1 MARTIGLRIKL
12 NGTEEVINDIE
23 TLETKILEARDTLRT
38 LDIGSEEFQRLSNE
52 INNTEAQLNNLNR
65 QIETID
71 TEKFASGFGQLIGG
85 LSAGFAGV
93 TAAVSLFGAD
103 TEEAA
108 ERAADAQNL
117 LTVAL
122 SIRGVAEI
130 RTGAQIVARTIA
142 DRAATAA
149 TLATNAATRT
159 LYTTLAANPYG
170 AIIAAVGALV
180 SAYFLLKNEEEEVAE
195 ETKTFNE
202 ILLEQNQEIQGNI
215 VRIQGLVNVI
225 EDQNL
230 AESARIEAY
239 KELQKLVPELSNYT
253 LEQAQNQDLL
263 NQAVEDEITL
273 LKLRAEQKAFEE
285 VFIERKK
292 EEIRLAEENR
302 KAAELEIEASVR
314 SQLAFFQRQG
324 IVGSELD
331 RIAEGI
337 RNNERARRGLNN
349 VESEYEDILKKIAE
363 LEGKRSRRITR
374 ITGNVED
381 QTKRFNELISKY
393 KELSS
398 AVQASVPEP
407 EILKRLREI
416 ADELGRLRQGD
427 ETFQSLFQDV
437 FGLTLENTADVFGDF
452 YDKAR
457 EDLSKAVVQG
467 GSELGNVIG
476 RVTSEAATKVQQGTI
491 TVEAFAALQNLTRQY
506 SNLQKIIEEFPP
518 LQEALGDKDYY
529 KSLQQFLTQSGQI
542 VFEEIGGNIFLLQDE
557 IKRITDLGD
566 KATDAEKKK
575 LKEYNTA
582 LKDGQKNL
590 IEAEKGLIKFIEDS
604 IRKSEEASGR
614 AQKLSEDQIKIQ
626 ARARVEALTSLSTT
640 IVLGE
645 EQIRGV
651 LFESQKLQKQIY
663 DEIGENGQEI
673 IKQFGVNSVEFR
685 KFLTQNSVA
694 FRNFVIENVDKLSD
708 LYKEIGLQ
716 QKEFFDDSEINAQ
729 EQVDLEKTLI
739 RLRLNE
745 YEGFFQKRKIDA
757 EDVLMVEKLLA
768 EQGIDLEQFTAEQKL
783 KIIEDFY
790 NKVKGFREQN
800 TAEAVDEQAEL
811 IADLLS
817 GLQEFQN
824 IVGQTAS
831 LFAQSYELE
840 LSRLEREYEKTQNS
854 IVGDTE
860 EANQKRIEAEKIYQ
874 AEKKAI
880 EKEAAIRS
888 LQFQLLQGIADGAQ
902 AVLSTLE
909 NPILAAIVGGLAA
922 VQIGI
927 IQAQINEAR
936 ALAGGGFIVRGNS
949 HEYGGVMAGGGINL
963 EGGEVVLNRNTSMDY
978 LPLLSTLNQQG
989 GGQPI
994 LNNPSNSLMEERLL
1008 QAIAKTRQEPI
1019 RAYVLSQEITNSQAI
1034 NRRLD
1039 ELSTL

>member
-1 MARTIGLRIKL
+1 MARTIGLRIVL
-12 NGTEEVINDIE
+12 NGQEEIINDID
-23 TLETKILEARDTLRT
+23 TLENKILEARETLRT

-52 INNTEAQLNNLNR
+52 INNAESQLSSLEK

-93 TAAVSLFGAD
+93 TAAVGLFGDD

-108 ERAADAQNL
+108 EQAADAQNL
-117 LTVAL
+117 LTIAL
-122 SIRGVAEI
+122 SIRGAAEI
-130 RTGAQIVARTIA
+130 RTGAQIVARSIA
-142 DRAATAA
+142 EKAATAA
-149 TLATNAATRT
+149 TNATNAATKA

-180 SAYFLLKNEEEEVAE
+180 GAYFLLKNEEEEVSE

-202 ILLEQNQEIQGNI
+202 LLVEQNQQIQGSL
-215 VRIQGLVNVI
+215 VRINGLVSVI
-225 EDQNL
+225 NDQNN
-230 AESARIEAY
+230 AESTRIEAY
-239 KELQKLVPELSNYT
+239 KELQKLVPELSSYT

-285 VFIERKK
+285 VFIQRKK

-302 KAAELEIEASVR
+302 KAAELEIDAAVR

-324 IVGSELD
+324 IVGEELD
-331 RIAEGI
+331 KIATNI
-337 RNNERARRGLNN
+337 RNTERERRGL
-349 VESEYEDILKKIAE
+349 VDVDKEYEDILKKIAD
-363 LEGKRSRRITR
+363 LESKRNKRTPKITSN
-374 ITGNVED
+374 IKNQSSAVND
-381 QTKRFNELISKY
+381 LVNKY
-393 KELSS
+393 KDLSK

-416 ADELGRLRQGD
+416 TDEIGRLEKGED
-427 ETFQSLFQDV
+427 TFQTLFKNL
-437 FGLTLENTADVFGDF
+437 FGVTLEETTDVFGDF
-452 YDKAR
+452 YDEAR
-457 EDLSKAVVQG
+457 EELSAAILKG
-467 GSELGNVIG
+467 GDVLGEVIG
-476 RVTSEAATKVQQGTI
+476 RVTGEAAEKVQSGTI
-491 TVEAFAALQNLTRQY
+491 TVEAFSALQNLTKQY
-506 SNLQKIIEEFPP
+506 SNLQKIIQEFPP
-518 LQEALGDKDYY
+518 LEDAIGGERYFQ
-529 KSLQQFLTQSGQI
+529 SLEQYLTQSGQI
-542 VFEEIGGNIFLLQDE
+542 IFTEIGGNITLIQDE
-557 IKRITDLGD
+557 IKRIQDLGA
-566 KATDAEKKK
+566 KATDEETDRLVK
-575 LKEYNTA
+575 YRIA
-582 LKDGQKNL
+582 LRQGQENL
-590 IEAEKGLIKFIEDS
+590 IEAEQGLIKFIEDNL
-604 IRKSEEASGR
+604 RKTT
-614 AQKLSEDQIKIQ
+614 KLSEDQIKIQ
-626 ARARVEALTSLSTT
+626 ARARVEALTELSTT

-651 LFESQKLQKQIY
+651 LFESQKLQKQIFG
-663 DEIGENGQEI
+663 DIGEEGKKL
-673 IKQFGVNSVEFR
+673 IKQFGTNSIEFR
-685 KFLTQNSVA
+685 RFLSQNSEA
-694 FRNFVIENVDKLSD
+694 FRNFVIENIDTLSGSIKNVSKL
-708 LYKEIGLQ
+708 
-716 QKEFFDDSEINAQ
+716 QKDFFDGSEVNEK
-729 EQVDLEKTLI
+729 EQAELVKTLNA
-739 RLRLNE
+739 LKLDSYKNYFLN
-745 YEGFFQKRKIDA
+745 RKIDS
-757 EDVLMVEKLLA
+757 DDLLGVEQMLA
-768 EQGIDLEQFTAEQKL
+768 QQGIDLEQFTAEQKI
-783 KIIEDFY
+783 KIIESYFS
-790 NKVKGFREQN
+790 KVKSLREQD
-800 TAEAVDEQAEL
+800 TLDAVEEQSSL
-811 IADLLS
+811 VDDLLS

-831 LFAQSYELE
+831 LFAQAYQLE
-840 LSRLEREYEKTQNS
+840 LSRLERDYQDTQNS

-860 EANQKRIEAEKIYQ
+860 EANKKRIEAEKIYQ

-922 VQIGI
+922 VQVGI
-927 IQAQINEAR
+927 IQQQLNDAR
-936 ALAGGGFIVRGNS
+936 ALAGGGFMIRGNS
-949 HEYGGVMAGGGINL
+949 HENGGVMAGGGYNL
-963 EGGEVVLNRNTSMDY
+963 EGGEVVLNKNTSMDY

-1019 RAYVLSQEITNSQAI
+1019 RAYVLSQEITDSQAI

>member
-52 INNTEAQLNNLNR
+52 INNTEAQLTNLNK

-93 TAAVSLFGAD
+93 TAAVNLFGND

-117 LTVAL
+117 LTIAL
-122 SIRGVAEI
+122 SIRGAAEI

-142 DRAATAA
+142 DKASTAA
-149 TLATNAATRT
+149 TNATNTATKA
-159 LYTTLAANPYG
+159 LFTTLAANPYG
-170 AIIAAVGALV
+170 VIIAAVGALV
-180 SAYFLLKNEEEEVAE
+180 SAYFLLRDETEEVTE

-202 ILLEQNQEIQGNI
+202 ILVEQNQEIQGNI
-215 VRIQGLVNVI
+215 VKIQGLVNVI
-225 EDQNL
+225 KDQNL
-230 AESARIEAY
+230 VESTRIEAY

-263 NQAVEDEITL
+263 NQAVQDEITL
-273 LKLRAEQKAFEE
+273 LKLKAEQKAFEE
-285 VFIERKK
+285 VFIQRKK

-331 RIAEGI
+331 RIADGI

-374 ITGNVED
+374 ITGNVQD
-381 QTKRFNELISKY
+381 QTKSFNELISKY

-416 ADELGRLRQGD
+416 TDELGRLKQGD
-427 ETFQSLFQDV
+427 ETFQSLFQDI

-452 YDKAR
+452 YDNAR
-457 EDLSKAVVQG
+457 EELSGAILKG
-467 GSELGNVIG
+467 GDELGNVIG
-476 RVTSEAATKVQQGTI
+476 RVTGEAAEKVQKGTI
-491 TVEAFAALQNLTRQY
+491 TVEAFAALQNLTKQY
-506 SNLQKIIEEFPP
+506 SNLQKIIQEFPP
-518 LQEALGDKDYY
+518 LEEAIGGERYF
-529 KSLQQFLTQSGQI
+529 KSLEQFLIQSGQVI
-542 VFEEIGGNIFLLQDE
+542 YEEVGGNVQLIQSE
-557 IKRITDLGD
+557 ITRLTKLGD
-566 KATDAEKKK
+566 KATEAETEK
-575 LKEYNTA
+575 LIKYRIA
-582 LKDGQKNL
+582 LRMGQDNL
-590 IEAEKGLIKFIEDS
+590 IKSEQGLIKFIEDNL
-604 IRKSEEASGR
+604 RKTT
-614 AQKLSEDQIKIQ
+614 KLSEDQIKIQ
-626 ARARVEALTSLSTT
+626 ARARVEALTQLSTT

-651 LFESQKLQKQIY
+651 LFESQKLQKEIY
-663 DEIGENGQEI
+663 DEIGEEGKKI
-673 IKQFGVNSVEFR
+673 INDLGVNSVEYR
-685 KFLTQNSVA
+685 KYLTQNSEA
-694 FRNFVIENVDKLSD
+694 FRNFVLQNVDKLSEI
-708 LYKEIGLQ
+708 YKTVGLQ
-716 QKEFFDDSEINAQ
+716 QEEFFDDSEINSK
-729 EQVDLEKTLI
+729 EQLELDKTLN
-739 RLRLNE
+739 RLRLKE
-745 YEGFFQKRKIDA
+745 YEGFFQKRKIDS

-768 EQGIDLEQFTAEQKL
+768 EQGIDLEKFTAEQKL

-800 TAEAVDEQAEL
+800 TLEAVDETEQL
-811 IADLLS
+811 ISDLLS

-831 LFAQSYELE
+831 LFAQSYEIE
-840 LSRLEREYEKTQNS
+840 LSRLERDYEKTQNS

-860 EANQKRIEAEKIYQ
+860 EANKKRIEAEKIYQ
-874 AEKKAI
+874 AEKKEI
-880 EKEAAIRS
+880 EKEATIRS

-922 VQIGI
+922 VQVGI
-927 IQAQINEAR
+927 IQTQLNDAR
-936 ALAGGGFIVRGNS
+936 ALAGGGFIVKGNT
-949 HEYGGVMAGGGINL
+949 HEYGGVMASGGINL

-1019 RAYVLSQEITNSQAI
+1019 RAYVLGSEITNSQAI